1 MCTPQFQ
8 QAAQYAAQQRALDA
22 GISPQD
28 AAANGGQYGVLPQQP
43 QEAIEESSINMPTQY
58 KGQIG
63 QSIADAVMQSG
74 ILGALGAVGGQPQ
87 HMMRKELSPMPIK
100 RQPTV
105 GELLGIPPG
114 SVQEVGGPGRF

>member
-8 QAAQYAAQQRALDA
+8 QAAQYVAQQRALDA

-28 AAANGGQYGVLPQQP
+28 AAANGGQYGVLPQESI
-43 QEAIEESSINMPTQY
+43 QETAVSMPTQQY

-74 ILGALGAVGGQPQ
+74 ILGAVGGQPQ
-87 HMMRKELSPMPIK
+87 HMMRAELSPMPIK

>member
-28 AAANGGQYGVLPQQP
+28 AAANGGQYGVLPQ
-43 QEAIEESSINMPTQY
+43 ESIEEAAVSMPTQQY

-74 ILGALGAVGGQPQ
+74 ILGAAAGGAAAGQPQ
-87 HMMRKELSPMPIK
+87 HMMRKELAPMPV
-100 RQPTV
+100 RRAPTV

-114 SVQEVGGPGRF
+114 TTQEVGGPGRF

>member
-28 AAANGGQYGVLPQQP
+28 AAANGGQYGVLPQ
-43 QEAIEESSINMPTQY
+43 ESIEESAVSMPMTQY

-74 ILGALGAVGGQPQ
+74 ILGAASGQPQ
-87 HMMRKELSPMPIK
+87 HMMRKEIAPMPA
-100 RQPTV
+100 RRAPTV
-105 GELLGIPPG
+105 GELLGIKPG
-114 SVQEVGGPGRF
+114 QYEEVGGPGRF